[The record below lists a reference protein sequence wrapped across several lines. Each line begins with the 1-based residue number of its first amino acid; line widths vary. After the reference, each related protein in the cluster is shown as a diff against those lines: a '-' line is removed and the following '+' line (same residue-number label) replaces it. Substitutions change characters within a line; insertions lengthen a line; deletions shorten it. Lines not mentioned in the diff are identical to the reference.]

1 MLRTTARSRSLM
13 QQFVEYIPIL
23 GFLLAW
29 LLFKDIF
36 LATKILIGLYILT
49 FLILKFSNQEINKSF
64 KVSFWLVMVFGGM
77 TILFQNQQFIQ
88 WKPTIFCWAC
98 ASFLL
103 LYKFKGKDV
112 YALKYLLGDKVNLP
126 DPVWNFLTYYSSI
139 FLLLEGALNIWVAY
153 NFTLDQ
159 WVTFKV
165 VGLPILSFVMIFS
178 AFGYLIYTKQINEQ
192 TLKESPQEDK

>member
-1 MLRTTARSRSLM
+1 M

-29 LLFKDIF
+29 LLFEDIF
-36 LATKILIGLYILT
+36 LATKTLIGLYALT
-49 FLILKFSNQEINKSF
+49 FLILKFTSQEITKSF
-64 KVSFWLVMVFGGM
+64 KVSFWLVLIFGGM
-77 TILFQNQQFIQ
+77 TIAFQNQQFIQ

-103 LYKFKGKDV
+103 LYRFKGKDV
-112 YALKYLLGDKVNLP
+112 YALKYLMGDKVNLS
-126 DPVWNFLTYYSSI
+126 DSVWSFLTYYSSI

-153 NFTLDQ
+153 NFTLDS

-192 TLKESPQEDK
+192 TLKLPPHEDKQHLPDEKTNS

>member
-1 MLRTTARSRSLM
+1 M

-29 LLFKDIF
+29 LLFEDIF
-36 LATKILIGLYILT
+36 LATKTLIGLYALT
-49 FLILKFSNQEINKSF
+49 FLILKFTSQEITKSF
-64 KVSFWLVMVFGGM
+64 KVSFWLVLIFGGM
-77 TILFQNQQFIQ
+77 TIAFQNQQFIQ

-103 LYKFKGKDV
+103 LYRFKGKDV
-112 YALKYLLGDKVNLP
+112 YALKYLMGDKVNLS
-126 DPVWNFLTYYSSI
+126 DSVWSFLTYYSSI

-153 NFTLDQ
+153 NFTLDS

-178 AFGYLIYTKQINEQ
+178 AFGYLIFTKQINEQ
-192 TLKESPQEDK
+192 TLKLPPQEDKQHLPDEKTNF

>member
-1 MLRTTARSRSLM
+1 M

-29 LLFKDIF
+29 LLFEDIF
-36 LATKILIGLYILT
+36 LATKILIGLYALT
-49 FLILKFSNQEINKSF
+49 FLILKFTSQEITKSF
-64 KVSFWLVMVFGGM
+64 KVSFWLVLIFGGM
-77 TILFQNQQFIQ
+77 TIAFQNQQFIQ

-98 ASFLL
+98 TSFLL
-103 LYKFKGKDV
+103 LYQFKGKDV
-112 YALKYLLGDKVNLP
+112 YALKYLMGDKVNLS
-126 DPVWNFLTYYSSI
+126 DSVWSFLTYYSSI

-153 NFTLDQ
+153 NFTLDS

-178 AFGYLIYTKQINEQ
+178 AFGYLIFTKQINEQ
-192 TLKESPQEDK
+192 TLKLPPQEDKQHLPDEKTNS

>member
-1 MLRTTARSRSLM
+1 MLRTATRSRSLM

-29 LLFKDIF
+29 LFFKDIF
-36 LATKILIGLYILT
+36 LATKILIGLYVLT
-49 FLILKFSNQEINKSF
+49 FLILKFKNEAITKSF
-64 KVSFWLVMVFGGM
+64 KVSFWLVMIFGSM
-77 TILFQNQQFIQ
+77 TILFQNQHFIQ

-103 LYKFKGKDV
+103 LYKFKGKDS
-112 YALKYLLGDKVNLP
+112 YALKYMLGDKVNLP
-126 DPVWNFLTYYSSI
+126 DTVWSFLTYYSSI

-153 NFTLDQ
+153 NFTLDH